1 MPEWRFDINPVAASR
16 PRVGKWGAYYT
27 GTYKEFREEAAAK
40 VYEVLGIDIQPLSG
54 PLAVSI
60 ELYVKRPKTT
70 ERGWPK
76 ADIDNF
82 AKAVLDT
89 MNKKVWDD
97 DSQIVSIYVTKQWAA
112 PGEDGYFTLSVN
124 QTIGDGK

>member
-1 MPEWRFDINPVAASR
+1 MEWKFDINPVAASR

-27 GTYKEFREEAAAK
+27 GTYKEFREKAAEIVWDTIGKDFEA
-40 VYEVLGIDIQPLSG
+40 IDTE
-54 PLAVSI
+54 LAVSI

-89 MNKKVWDD
+89 MNGKIWKD
-97 DSQIVSIYVTKQWAA
+97 DSQITSLHVSKQWADK
-112 PGEDGYFTLSVN
+112 GEDGYFTLEVN
-124 QTIGDGK
+124 T

>member
-1 MPEWRFDINPVAASR
+1 MEWRFGINPVAASR

-27 GTYKEFREEAAAK
+27 GTYKEFREEAAGK
-40 VYEVLGIDIQPLSG
+40 VFEVLGTDFEPLAG
-54 PLAVSI
+54 PLAVTI

-82 AKAVLDT
+82 AKAVLDI
-89 MNKKVWDD
+89 MNGKVWVD
-97 DSQIVSIYVTKQWAA
+97 DSQIISIYITKQWAA
-112 PGEDGYFTLSVN
+112 KGEDGYFVLQVN
-124 QTIGDGK
+124 KKNED